1 MLTLRVIPM
10 LMVIIYLLLLFY
22 WVFLEVNHL
31 ITFVI
36 SCTEFKL
43 RIGNFSTNA
52 QLLLPAPRSPAIL
65 TSNLDSQQLITPST
79 PSPEPGTIV
88 PLLGLGLGALASR
101 GKKQG

>member
-65 TSNLDSQQLITPST
+65 TSNLDSGSSRLCVIIFAY
-79 PSPEPGTIV
+79 EIV
-88 PLLGLGLGALASR
+88 KCLLGKTFRTILLNKLSV
-101 GKKQG
+101 